1 MGPRPG
7 VVFNTSWNMGPRPS
21 VVFNTSWNMGP
32 RPGVVFNTSW
42 KILLKS
48 NSNTFF
54 TCWND

>member
-48 NSNTFF
+48 NSNTLF

>member
-48 NSNTFF
+48 NSNTLF
-54 TCWND
+54 TCLND

>member
-7 VVFNTSWNMGPRPS
+7 VVLNTSWNMGPRPS

-48 NSNTFF
+48 NSNTLLSP
-54 TCWND
+54 CNN